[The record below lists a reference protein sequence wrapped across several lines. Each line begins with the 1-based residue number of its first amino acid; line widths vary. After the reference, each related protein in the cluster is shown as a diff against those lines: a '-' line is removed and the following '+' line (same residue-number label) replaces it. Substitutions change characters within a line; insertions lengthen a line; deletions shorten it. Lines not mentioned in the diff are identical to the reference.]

1 MSNPEKAV
9 AYAQEHKDKALNDL
23 IDLLSIPSVSTL
35 PAHKQDMQRA
45 AQWLADRLEHL
56 GFKEVAIL
64 PTARHPV
71 VYGERLEAGRDKPT
85 ILVYGHYDVQP
96 SDPEELWETPAFE
109 PTQKGD
115 DLFARGA
122 SDMKGQVM
130 ANLEA
135 VEAMLETG
143 PLPLNLKFMFE
154 GEEEVGSPSLEAFL
168 RQHQDKLGAD
178 VCLNLDAG
186 ILAPDTPAITYALRG
201 LAYFEIRLQGA
212 KGDLHSGRYGGAVDN
227 PAQVLAYLLNGMKD
241 RQGKILL
248 PGFYDH
254 VRPLSPEERQDLA
267 QLPSDDAW
275 WKKQAGTDVLF
286 GEPEYTATERA
297 TARPTLDV
305 NGLLSGFTGEGSKTV
320 LPARAMAKVSMRLVP
335 DQRADRVEQSLR
347 QYLEQNVPPTMSWE
361 LINHAGSPP
370 GIMERDSAAVQAAI
384 EAFKTVWG
392 KEPLFTREGGTVP
405 VVGYVQE
412 LLGLDSLLLGFGLP
426 DDNLHAPNEK
436 FHLPNYY
443 RGIETY
449 IHFYHQFAQGN
460 AS

>member
-1 MSNPEKAV
+1 
-9 AYAQEHKDKALNDL
+9 
-23 IDLLSIPSVSTL
+23 
-35 PAHKQDMQRA
+35 
-45 AQWLADRLEHL
+45 
-56 GFKEVAIL
+56 
-64 PTARHPV
+64 
-71 VYGERLEAGRDKPT
+71 
-85 ILVYGHYDVQP
+85 
-96 SDPEELWETPAFE
+96 
-109 PTQKGD
+109 
-115 DLFARGA
+115 
-122 SDMKGQVM
+122 MKGQVM